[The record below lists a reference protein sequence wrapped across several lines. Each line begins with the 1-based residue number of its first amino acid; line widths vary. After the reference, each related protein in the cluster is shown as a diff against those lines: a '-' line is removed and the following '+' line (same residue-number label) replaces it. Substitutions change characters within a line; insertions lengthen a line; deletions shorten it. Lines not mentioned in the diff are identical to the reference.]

1 MDIFDGLSFVIV
13 YTLQAAFTIGFGFG
27 RLIAYFILGGE
38 PTEQNRLNL
47 LTGILIPGVQA
58 AFLAFPVAVAWESS
72 IPIVPLL
79 AKGWHILLL
88 LMCIGVVAGITYAKQ
103 KVKA

>member
-1 MDIFDGLSFVIV
+1 MDRLTFIIL
-13 YTLQAAFTIGFGFG
+13 YTIQAAFAIGFGFG
-27 RLIAYFILGGE
+27 RLITYFLLGGE

-47 LTGILIPGVQA
+47 LTGILIPGVQV
-58 AFLAFPVAVAWESS
+58 AFLAFPVAVAWKSS

-103 KVKA
+103 KAKA